1 MLNAK
6 GPSVSFVPIP
16 EDITMR
22 IPGNDRRTRVSWL
35 WVVFMDRGMLGLC
48 VKISMSWRKLT
59 LMMGY
64 QVSEQER
71 EGQLWDVAATHREDI

>member
-1 MLNAK
+1 
-6 GPSVSFVPIP
+6 
-16 EDITMR
+16 MR
-22 IPGNDRRTRVSWL
+22 
-35 WVVFMDRGMLGLC
+35 
-48 VKISMSWRKLT
+48 WRKLT